1 MATNKTYVEVP
12 DIRETN
18 PSIKVNTA
26 IREFHEQYRDIIKER
41 QERSKELRELLKYK
55 PVIQGENLEERRKK
69 EREIEKRK
77 KEIELILKDSESI
90 AKRRIDDFLEEMDSY
105 YKNVIDTSARKQL
118 QFTVIDIEENGIED
132 HLVALPKQS
141 ANDSLAPRQ
150 VRDLEDINKSLEV
163 DAKDSLKQLKER
175 KRYKIGVG
183 LLLLFV
189 VVTIMAV
196 RLYTGISQELVVINT
211 MIPSNESYS
220 SLNVSM
226 DNKTN
231 KLVYNVDKVAI
242 NSNNNEYLNLS
253 NLAWLRLD
261 IDTNS
266 EQYEIDGKT
275 YALSKKT
282 FLKTFDIKQ
291 DSVYLQY
298 SNNESTALKELII
311 SKEVPS
317 IDTKSLQT
325 QGRFK
330 ESANPIKIRTTANSF
345 NDSFI
350 MVVEALAGGS
360 LSIESL
366 KPQIR
371 IIESQMSKS
380 VDTEGIKV
388 NLEELGTLNLDS
400 FDELKTSPELIYN
413 EDDGVLRL
421 RNSSENIDYI
431 YISSIDNETIGCM
444 SNDLLATTNDKL
456 FVHID
461 YDDIDSIG
469 YKTFALKTDTNL
481 YVFKLNKLAHDS
493 LQKELFNQL
502 GIDVDKV
509 EIKTIQTV
517 IINDK

>member
-1 MATNKTYVEVP
+1 MTTNKTFVDVP
-12 DIRETN
+12 DLEETN
-18 PSIKVNTA
+18 PSIKVNDA
-26 IREFHEQYRDIIKER
+26 IREFHEQYREIIKER
-41 QERSKELRELLKYK
+41 QEKSKELRELLRYK
-55 PVIQGENLEERRKK
+55 PVIHGEDLEERKK
-69 EREIEKRK
+69 REKEIEKRR
-77 KEIELILKDSESI
+77 KEIELILKDSENM
-90 AKRRIDDFLEEMDSY
+90 AKRRIDGFLEEMDDY
-105 YKNVIDTSARKQL
+105 YKKIAEASAKRQL

-132 HLVALPKQS
+132 HVIALPKQS
-141 ANDSLAPRQ
+141 SSDRLTPKQ
-150 VRDLEDINKSLEV
+150 MRDLEDINKSLEV
-163 DAKDSLKQLKER
+163 DAKDTLKQLKER

-189 VVTIMAV
+189 VVIAMAIK
-196 RLYTGISQELVVINT
+196 LYTGISQDLMAINT

-231 KLVYNVDKVAI
+231 KLVYNIDKVSI
-242 NSNNNEYLNLS
+242 SSNNNEYLNLS

-261 IDTNS
+261 IDTDS
-266 EQYEIDGKT
+266 EQYEIDEKT
-275 YALSKKT
+275 YTLSKKT

-298 SNNESTALKELII
+298 SNIESTALKELIL
-311 SKEVPS
+311 SKEVPN

-325 QGRFK
+325 HGRFK
-330 ESANPIKIRTTANSF
+330 ESANPIKIKTTANSF

-360 LSIESL
+360 LNIESL
-366 KPQIR
+366 KPQIK

-380 VDTEGIKV
+380 VDTDGIKV
-388 NLEELGTLNLDS
+388 NLEELGTLELNK
-400 FDELKTSPELIYN
+400 FDELKTSPELIYT

-431 YISSIDNETIGCM
+431 YISSIDNETIGCK
-444 SNDLLATTNDKL
+444 SSDLLATTNDKL